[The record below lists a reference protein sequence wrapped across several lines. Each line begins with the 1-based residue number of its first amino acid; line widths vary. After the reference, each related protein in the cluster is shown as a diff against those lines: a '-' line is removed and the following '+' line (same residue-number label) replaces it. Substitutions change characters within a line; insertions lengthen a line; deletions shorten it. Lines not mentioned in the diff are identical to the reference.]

1 MVSDNLRLV
10 ARLVDGYNAGFHFSV
25 NGKEKRE
32 KKKSRPGADADSSLI
47 DGLSF
52 VEPAGSSCDKGQGW
66 GKGDERLLNQPS
78 RLRSFLT

>member
-1 MVSDNLRLV
+1 MRK
-10 ARLVDGYNAGFHFSV
+10 RK
-25 NGKEKRE
+25 KERKE
-32 KKKSRPGADADSSLI
+32 KSRPGADADSSLI

-52 VEPAGSSCDKGQGW
+52 VEPAGLSCDKGQGW